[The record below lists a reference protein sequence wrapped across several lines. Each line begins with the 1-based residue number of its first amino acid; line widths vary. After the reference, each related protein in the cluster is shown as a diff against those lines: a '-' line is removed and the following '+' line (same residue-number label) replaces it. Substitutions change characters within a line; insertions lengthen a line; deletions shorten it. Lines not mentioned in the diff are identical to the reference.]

1 LRKRRCGSAGNHC
14 WSWRRRRRCGSAGHW
29 RSELRREDLG
39 LFPAAARYFRFLSRT
54 SSVWGEVVG
63 NDQNLL
69 EEEDL
74 QMQQEG
80 REESLTQSG
89 REDQEQ
95 SDNLRE
101 ELRRKDL
108 GLFLAVARYSLSRT
122 SSLWGEVVG
131 KKAKVRQVEAGA

>member
-1 LRKRRCGSAGNHC
+1 M
-14 WSWRRRRRCGSAGHW
+14 
-29 RSELRREDLG
+29 
-39 LFPAAARYFRFLSRT
+39 
-54 SSVWGEVVG
+54 G

-101 ELRRKDL
+101 ELRQKDL
-108 GLFLAVARYSLSRT
+108 GLFLAVARCSLLRT
-122 SSLWGEVVG
+122 SSVLVEVVG
-131 KKAKVRQVEAGA
+131 KKAKVRQVEAGVHRYS

>member
-1 LRKRRCGSAGNHC
+1 M
-14 WSWRRRRRCGSAGHW
+14 
-29 RSELRREDLG
+29 
-39 LFPAAARYFRFLSRT
+39 
-54 SSVWGEVVG
+54 G

-101 ELRRKDL
+101 ELRQKDL
-108 GLFLAVARYSLSRT
+108 GLFLAVARCSLLRT
-122 SSLWGEVVG
+122 SSVLVEVVG
-131 KKAKVRQVEAGA
+131 KKVEAGVHRYS

>member
-1 LRKRRCGSAGNHC
+1 M
-14 WSWRRRRRCGSAGHW
+14 
-29 RSELRREDLG
+29 
-39 LFPAAARYFRFLSRT
+39 
-54 SSVWGEVVG
+54 G

-80 REESLTQSG
+80 REESLTQYG

-101 ELRRKDL
+101 ELRQKDL
-108 GLFLAVARYSLSRT
+108 GLFLAVARCSLLRT
-122 SSLWGEVVG
+122 SSVLVEVVG
-131 KKAKVRQVEAGA
+131 KKAKVRQVEAGVHRYS

>member
-1 LRKRRCGSAGNHC
+1 M
-14 WSWRRRRRCGSAGHW
+14 
-29 RSELRREDLG
+29 
-39 LFPAAARYFRFLSRT
+39 
-54 SSVWGEVVG
+54 WGEVVG

-101 ELRRKDL
+101 ELRQKDL
-108 GLFLAVARYSLSRT
+108 GLFLAVARCSLLRT
-122 SSLWGEVVG
+122 SSVLVEVVG
-131 KKAKVRQVEAGA
+131 KKAKVRQVEAGVHRYS